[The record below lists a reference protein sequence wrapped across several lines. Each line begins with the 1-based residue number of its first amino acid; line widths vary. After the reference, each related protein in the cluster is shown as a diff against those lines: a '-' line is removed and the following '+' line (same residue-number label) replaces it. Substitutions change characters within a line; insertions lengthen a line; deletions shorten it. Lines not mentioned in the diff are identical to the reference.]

1 MIAQKNGWFKDEIV
15 PIEAIVMDAEGNES
29 TVLADHDDGVRP
41 GTTAE
46 KLGKLRPAFDDD
58 GTTTAGNASQV
69 SDGAAAVLMMKRKT
83 AHKLNLPILGK
94 YVTSAVVGVPPRIMG
109 VGPAYAIPIAVARA
123 GIQIADVDIFE
134 INEAFASQAVYS
146 IEKLNIP
153 IEKVNPK
160 GGAIAFGHPLGC
172 TGARQ
177 LATLFPELKRQ
188 NKKIGVTSMCIGS
201 GMGMAAVFES
211 E

>member
-1 MIAQKNGWFKDEIV
+1 M
-15 PIEAIVMDAEGNES
+15 
-29 TVLADHDDGVRP
+29 ADRDDGVRP

-69 SDGAAAVLMMKRKT
+69 SDGAAAVLLMKRKT
-83 AHKLNLPILGK
+83 AQKLNLPILGK

-109 VGPAYAIPIAVARA
+109 VGPAYAIPIAVQRA
-123 GIQIADVDIFE
+123 GITLDQVDIFE

-146 IEKLNIP
+146 VEKLGIP
-153 IEKVNPK
+153 AEKVNPK

-177 LATLFPELKRQ
+177 IATLMPELKRQ
-188 NKKIGVTSMCIGS
+188 GKKIGVTSMCIGS